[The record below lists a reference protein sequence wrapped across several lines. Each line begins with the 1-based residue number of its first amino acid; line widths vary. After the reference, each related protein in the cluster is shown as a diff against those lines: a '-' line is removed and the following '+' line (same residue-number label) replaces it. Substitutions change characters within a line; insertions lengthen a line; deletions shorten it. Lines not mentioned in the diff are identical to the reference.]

1 MTALT
6 FVSTGRWN
14 RLRATALIGL
24 LLASAPAF
32 AANLLETV
40 SYSVAGAGRVDIRME
55 LADGAVEARDFA
67 TESPAR
73 IAIDLIDTQ
82 NGWRERR
89 LPVGSG
95 AVSAVSAVESGG
107 RTRLVVDLLR
117 PASYALRQEGNALI
131 LTVESGVAMGGGS
144 AVLTAETD
152 PTKRGAIASRNELA
166 RVDFR
171 RGKDGEGRIQ
181 FVFTG
186 EGVGADLRELGNRI
200 QLELANVRVT
210 EANARRLD
218 VTDFATPVQ
227 YVDVKAIGD
236 SGARVEIGTSGTVE
250 TLAYQ
255 TGNEYIV
262 EIKQKREDTA
272 AERRNM
278 PPEYGGQRVTFNFQ
292 DIPVRSVLQLIAD
305 VSELN
310 VVVAD
315 SVQGNITL
323 RLVNVPWDQALD
335 IILQAKGLDKRTQG
349 NVIWIAPQAEIATRE
364 QEIEDARIAMEDRAE
379 LVTDYIPINFGN
391 AEAIK
396 NLLTTDAE
404 QASGGGG
411 GSTGSQGNTSRGFV
425 SPRGSVSFDERTNT
439 LIVNDIPQK
448 IEEIREL
455 IALLDRPVQQVLIES
470 RIVIANESFARDLG
484 ARFGISG
491 AREDGEGNIISTG
504 GSSNALDRMNAEAIR
519 NRYSGRSRGLPV
531 YVEPDTRGDP
541 LVAPPLGERL
551 NFNLPVGTAGAGSF
565 ALAILGAD
573 YLLDLELSA
582 LQAEGRGEV
591 VSNPRVITANNREAV
606 IKQGDEIGYQTTQVS
621 GGVAQTTV
629 NFKEVVLELK
639 VTPTITNDGRVF
651 LALNVKKDEVAEL
664 IQTPQ
669 GIVPAITKR
678 EINTAVLVQN
688 GETVVL
694 GGVYEISSR
703 EDLQKVPF
711 LGDVPVLGNLFR
723 NKNKTTSK
731 AELLIF
737 VTPKLLRET
746 LQ

>member
-6 FVSTGRWN
+6 STVLFR
-14 RLRATALIGL
+14 RRIGL
-24 LLASAPAF
+24 LAAAALALLLSGSQAY
-32 AANLLETV
+32 AANLLESV
-40 SYSVAGAGRVDIRME
+40 SYTVAGGGQVDIRLD
-55 LADGAVEARDFA
+55 LAQATVDARDFS

-73 IAIDLIDTQ
+73 IAVDLVDTS

-89 LPVGSG
+89 LAVGSG
-95 AVSAVSAVESGG
+95 AVSAVSAVEAGG
-107 RTRLVVDLLR
+107 RTRVVIDLLR
-117 PASYALRQEGNALI
+117 PASYSLRQEGNALLI
-131 LTVESGVAMGGGS
+131 SVQAGVSASGGS
-144 AVLTAETD
+144 PVVSAETD
-152 PTKRGAIASRNELA
+152 PTKRAVTSTRNELD
-166 RVDFR
+166 RIDFR

-181 FVFTG
+181 FVFSG
-186 EGVGADLRELGNRI
+186 EGVGADLREMGNRL
-200 QLELANVRVT
+200 QLELVNVSVPER
-210 EANARRLD
+210 NQRRLD
-218 VTDFATPVQ
+218 VNDFATPVQ
-227 YVDVKAIGD
+227 FVDVKALGD
-236 SGARVEIGTSGTVE
+236 SGARIEIGTNGPIE

-255 TGNEYIV
+255 TGNQYVV
-262 EIKQKREDTA
+262 EIAQKREQTA
-272 AERRNM
+272 SERRNQ
-278 PPEYGGQRVTFNFQ
+278 PPDYGGQRVTFNFQ

-315 SVQGNITL
+315 SVTGNITL

-335 IILQAKGLDKRTQG
+335 IILQAKGLDKRRQG
-349 NVIWIAPQAEIATRE
+349 NVIWIAPQQEIATRE
-364 QEIEDARIAMEDRAE
+364 QELEDARIAIEERAE
-379 LVTDYIPINFGN
+379 LITDYIPVNFGK
-391 AEAIK
+391 AEDIAK
-396 NLLTTDAE
+396 LLTTESEA
-404 QASGGGG
+404 APTTGGGG
-411 GSTGSQGNTSRGFV
+411 AQSNAVRGFL
-425 SPRGSVSFDERTNT
+425 SPRGSVSFDNRTNT
-439 LIVNDIPQK
+439 LLVNDIPQK

-455 IALLDRPVQQVLIES
+455 VALLDRPVQQVLIES
-470 RIVIANESFARDLG
+470 RIVIANESFARELG
-484 ARFGISG
+484 ARFGVSG
-491 AREDGEGNIISTG
+491 AREDGDGNIFTTG
-504 GSSNALDRMNAEAIR
+504 GSSAGTDRMNGEAIR
-519 NRYSGRSRGLPV
+519 NRYLGRSRGLPV

-541 LVAPPLGERL
+541 IIGPSLGERL
-551 NFNLPVGTAGAGSF
+551 NFNLPVSTPGAGSF

-591 VSNPRVITANNREAV
+591 VSNPRVITANQQEAT

-621 GGVAQTTV
+621 GGVLQTTV

-639 VTPTITNDGRVF
+639 VTPTITNDGRVS
-651 LALNVKKDEVAEL
+651 LRLNVKKDEVAEL

-678 EINTAVLVQN
+678 EINTQVLVMN

-703 EDLQKVPF
+703 EDLRKVPL

-723 NKNKTTSK
+723 NRNRETSK

-737 VTPKLLRET
+737 VTPKLLRDT

>member
-6 FVSTGRWN
+6 SPQKRFRS
-14 RLRATALIGL
+14 RLGLALIA
-24 LLASAPAF
+24 LLAAMPAF
-32 AANLLETV
+32 AANVLQSV
-40 SYSVAGAGRVDIRME
+40 SYTAISGGRIDIRLD
-55 LADGAVEARDFA
+55 LANGTIDSRDFA
-67 TESPAR
+67 TDSPAR
-73 IAIDLIDTQ
+73 IAVDLLDTS
-82 NGWRERR
+82 NAWRDRR

-117 PASYALRQEGNALI
+117 PASYSLRQEGTALL
-131 LTVESGVAMGGGS
+131 LTVDPGVSAGGS
-144 AVLTAETD
+144 AALAAVTD
-152 PTKRGAIASRNELA
+152 PTKRAAIATSNELD

-186 EGVGADLRELGNRI
+186 ENVAADMRELGNRL
-200 QLELANVRVT
+200 QLELANVRVP
-210 EANARRLD
+210 ERNARRLD

-227 YVDVKAIGD
+227 FVDIKPVGD
-236 SGARVEIGTSGTVE
+236 SGARIEIGTSGSVE

-255 TGNEYIV
+255 TGSEYVV
-262 EIKQKREDTA
+262 EVAPKREVSA
-272 AERRNM
+272 AERRNR
-278 PPEYGGQRVTFNFQ
+278 PPEYAGQRVTFNFQ

-335 IILQAKGLDKRTQG
+335 IILQAKGLDKRSQG
-349 NVIWIAPQAEIATRE
+349 NVIWVAPQQEIATRE
-364 QEIEDARIAMEDRAE
+364 KEMEDARIAIEERAE
-379 LVTDYIPINFGN
+379 LVTDYIPVNFGN
-391 AEAIK
+391 AEDIAK
-396 NLLTTDAE
+396 LLTVESQQTQGASG
-404 QASGGGG
+404 SGGG
-411 GSTGSQGNTSRGFV
+411 SQSRGFL
-425 SPRGSVSFDERTNT
+425 SPRGSVSFDRRTNT
-439 LIVNDIPQK
+439 LLVSDIPSK
-448 IEEIREL
+448 IQEIREL
-455 IALLDRPVQQVLIES
+455 VALLDRPVQQVLIES
-470 RIVIANESFARDLG
+470 RIVIANENFARELG

-491 AREDGEGNIISTG
+491 AKEDGNGNVFSTA
-504 GSSNALDRMNAEAIR
+504 GSAAGTDRMSAMAVR
-519 NRYSGRSRGLPV
+519 NRYTGVSRGLPV
-531 YVEPDTRGDP
+531 YVAPEEPGDP
-541 LVAPPLGERL
+541 MPSPGLGERL
-551 NFNLPVGTAGAGSF
+551 NFNLPVQTAGAGSF

-591 VSNPRVITANNREAV
+591 VSNPRVITANQQEAI

-651 LALNVKKDEVAEL
+651 LALAVKKDEVAEL
-664 IQTPQ
+664 LQTPQ
-669 GIVPAITKR
+669 GVVPAITKR
-678 EINTAVLVQN
+678 EINTAVLVQDA
-688 GETVVL
+688 ETVVL

-711 LGDVPVLGNLFR
+711 LGDVPLLGNLFR
-723 NKNKTTSK
+723 NKNKSTSK

-737 VTPKLLRET
+737 VTPKLLRDT